1 MDNGSCKSIYKC
13 KSKTCKLKSNFILRD
28 NVVIT
33 SSKRIFDCEVPN
45 ETRYIDYNSPNV
57 IYLFTWNRCPL
68 YYVGESVQKL
78 NKIFNWHRNGFKGF
92 CCILTVYFNILIV
105 YFNKGICCN
114 ASCSVQNFGKI
125 RVNW

>member
-1 MDNGSCKSIYKC
+1 MANLDKLCDNGSCKSIYKC

-57 IYLFTWNRCPL
+57 IYLSLEIDVLCIMLENLFRNWRKYLTGIEMGL
-68 YYVGESVQKL
+68 KASVA
-78 NKIFNWHRNGFKGF
+78 F
-92 CCILTVYFNILIV
+92 
-105 YFNKGICCN
+105 
-114 ASCSVQNFGKI
+114 
-125 RVNW
+125 